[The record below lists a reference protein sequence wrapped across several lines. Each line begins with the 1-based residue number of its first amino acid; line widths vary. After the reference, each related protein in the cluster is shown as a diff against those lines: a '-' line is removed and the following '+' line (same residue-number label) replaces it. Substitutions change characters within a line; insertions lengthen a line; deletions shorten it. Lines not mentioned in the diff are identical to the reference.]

1 MEKYIKRH
9 LKWMEKEDWTEEDFN
24 YFLEVIKFVQHE
36 RLIHLIITILTATL
50 FILFGILFL
59 IEQNIVTTS
68 LSIILT
74 IVLIFFIRYYCFIE
88 NSVQKMYFMYTKKK
102 SLI

>member
-74 IVLIFFIRYYCFIE
+74 IVLIFYIRYYCFIE

>member
-36 RLIHLIITILTATL
+36 RLIHLIITILPATL

-74 IVLIFFIRYYCFIE
+74 IVLIFYIRYYCFIE

>member
-36 RLIHLIITILTATL
+36 RLIHLIITILTAAL
-50 FILFGILFL
+50 FLLFGILFL

-74 IVLIFFIRYYCFIE
+74 IVLIFYIRYYCFIE

>member
-36 RLIHLIITILTATL
+36 RLIHLIITILTAAL
-50 FILFGILFL
+50 FLLFGILFL

-68 LSIILT
+68 LSIVLT
-74 IVLIFFIRYYCFIE
+74 IVLIFYIRYYCFIE